1 MDRSVF
7 TNEEWNVL
15 RAAPFNVQ
23 FLVSQSDG
31 DRELEEI
38 HPLLE
43 ILMSYEGDPLLEDLF
58 KDTME
63 ATEEERLNIDTRVAL
78 DEVVNSVAI
87 LNKAAGTNIID
98 ISTVVEFKKLL
109 ISIAEQ
115 TAQIDLEGLEE
126 QEESVIRLLKN
137 KLSD

>member
-87 LNKAAGTNIID
+87 LNKAAETSIID

>member
-87 LNKAAGTNIID
+87 LNKAAETNIID

>member
-43 ILMSYEGDPLLEDLF
+43 ILMSYEGEPLLEDLF

-87 LNKAAGTNIID
+87 LNKAAETNIID

>member
-58 KDTME
+58 K
-63 ATEEERLNIDTRVAL
+63 
-78 DEVVNSVAI
+78 
-87 LNKAAGTNIID
+87 AAETNIID

>member
-43 ILMSYEGDPLLEDLF
+43 ILMSYEGDPLLEDLL

-87 LNKAAGTNIID
+87 LNKAAETNIID

>member
-63 ATEEERLNIDTRVAL
+63 ATEAERLNIDTRAAL